1 MGDVNF
7 NRLFGVDSLGIIQRQ
22 ASHPML
28 TNPLIAAAMAKNAE
42 LAMQLTDLVM
52 ESSEGPLKIRRD
64 VSFTAGGIS
73 VRFETD
79 GHENQTMLVTF
90 DLGAGL
96 QLDCFHCLI
105 AENDDVWFQFAYR
118 GPDYAKNVRHTQMAQ
133 GEPLAE
139 QVALPGFLSAFC
151 DLRLEEHFE
160 DREQK
165 DAWYAAWYL
174 S

>member
-1 MGDVNF
+1 MGNAYL
-7 NRLFGVDSLGIIQRQ
+7 NRLFGVDAFGTIKRQ

-28 TNPLIAAAMAKNAE
+28 TNPLIAAAMALDSE
-42 LAMQLTDLVM
+42 LAMLLTDLVM
-52 ESSEGPLKIRRD
+52 ESSGGLLKARRD
-64 VSFTAGGIS
+64 VTFTASGIT

-79 GHENQTMLVTF
+79 GHENQTTLVSF

-96 QLDCFHCLI
+96 RLDCFHCLI

-118 GPDYAKNVRHTQMAQ
+118 GPDYAKSVRHTQMER

-139 QVALPGFLSAFC
+139 QVALPGFLWAFR

-160 DREQK
+160 DREQE

-174 S
+174 N